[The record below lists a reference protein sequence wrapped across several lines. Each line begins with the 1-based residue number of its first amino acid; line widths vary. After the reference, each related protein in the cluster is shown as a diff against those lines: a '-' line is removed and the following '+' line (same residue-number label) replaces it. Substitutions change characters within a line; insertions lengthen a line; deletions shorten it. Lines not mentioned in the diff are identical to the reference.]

1 LCYNFCLTHHR
12 YFPAKVVK
20 HALRIPSQFP
30 VNHLPQISILS
41 YALFIHDFSFLKMQK
56 VPAGSC
62 IFYVKTQKKSH
73 SPDPS
78 REQLH
83 SIGFINIR

>member
-56 VPAGSC
+56 APVSSYFFAL
-62 IFYVKTQKKSH
+62 KRKKE
-73 SPDPS
+73 PS
-78 REQLH
+78 SRFFE
-83 SIGFINIR
+83 RTAP